1 MPKSHLAVVLSL
13 VLGMLAA
20 CGGSTSAGGSEG
32 NSVSG
37 TVAGTT
43 FNVASE
49 VAVFGAAS
57 ATSTAC
63 AVYSDGGLV
72 NPGCVPT
79 TSSSGQ
85 VVTVLLTNRADLT
98 CAALQSEGSHHY
110 ANLDLLTLEAF
121 TLTGTLATGAYDVA
135 TSSSAASGALAQFQ
149 TSTSTCNGGV
159 NLQAASAGS
168 ITLTEVSSTSATG
181 TYSVT
186 FGTQGTFSGSFD
198 VPLCDLP
205 DAGTPSP
212 DAGPPVCEQ

>member
-1 MPKSHLAVVLSL
+1 MRKSRLAVVRSL

-20 CGGSTSAGGSEG
+20 CGGSTSAGSGEG
-32 NSVSG
+32 NSLSG

-49 VAVFGAAS
+49 VAVVQAAS
-57 ATSTAC
+57 ASSTSC
-63 AVYSDGGLV
+63 AVYSDGGLA

-79 TSSSGQ
+79 TTSSGQ
-85 VVTVLLTNRADLT
+85 EVAVLLTNRAELT
-98 CAALQSEGSHHY
+98 CAALQSGASHDY

-121 TLTGTLATGAYDVA
+121 TETGTLATGTYDVV
-135 TSSSAASGALAQFQ
+135 TSSNAASGALAQFQ
-149 TSTSTCNGGV
+149 TSTSTCTGGI
-159 NLQAASAGS
+159 NLQAARAGS
-168 ITLTEVSSTSATG
+168 ITLTAVSSTSATG

-205 DAGTPSP
+205 AASAPSP
-212 DAGPPVCEQ
+212 DAGPPVCQQ